1 MVSKLNRFVF
11 RIKSLM
17 NNEGILRPYN
27 QLLKLGIPRMTAQ
40 KMLRG
45 TAQKMDLTQLYK
57 LCVFLNCTPKELIVL
72 PSNSKEYLH
81 ENSPLF
87 SWVAKE
93 ELDIKE
99 ELLQL
104 TPTELEQIN
113 QFLKEIKEKTK

>member
-17 NNEGILRPYN
+17 SNKGILRPYN

-57 LCVFLNCTPKELIVL
+57 LNCTPKELIVL

-104 TPTELEQIN
+104 L
-113 QFLKEIKEKTK
+113 

>member
-72 PSNSKEYLH
+72 PSNSNEYLH
-81 ENSPLF
+81 KNSPLF
-87 SWVAKE
+87 SWVVKE

-104 TPTELEQIN
+104 TPT
-113 QFLKEIKEKTK
+113 